1 MQYNPLGKT
10 DLRVSRLCLGCMT
23 FGEPD
28 RGNHAWTLPEESSR
42 PIIKRALEGG
52 INFFDTAN
60 SYSDGSSEEIVGR
73 ALRDFARREDVV
85 VATKVFHRVGD
96 LPEGLSRAQILRS
109 IDDSLRRLGMDY
121 VDILQ
126 IHRWDYNTP
135 IEETLE
141 ALNDVVKAGKARYIG
156 ASSMHSSQFAQALE
170 LQKQHGWAQFVSMQD
185 HYNLIYREE
194 EREMLPLCYQEGVA
208 VIPWSPLARGRLTR
222 PWGETTARLVS
233 DEVGKNLYK
242 ESDENDAQIAERLTG
257 VSEELGATRAQVAL
271 AWLLSKPGIK
281 RALEGGIN
289 FFDTANSYSDGSSE
303 EIVGRALRDFARRED
318 VVVATKVF
326 HRVGDLPEGL
336 SRAQILR
343 SIDDSLRRLGMDY
356 VDILQIHRWDYNTP
370 IEETLEALNDVVKA
384 GKARYI
390 GASSMHSSQF
400 AQALELQK
408 QHGWAQFVSMQ
419 DHYNLIYREEEREM
433 LPLCYQE
440 GVAVIPWS
448 PLARGRLTRPW
459 GETTARLVSDE
470 VGKNLYKESDENDAQ
485 IAERLTGVSE
495 ELGATRAQVAL
506 AWLLSK
512 PGIAAPIIGTSREE
526 QLDELLNAVDITLK
540 PEQIAELETPYK
552 PHPVVG
558 FK

>member
-109 IDDSLRRLGMDY
+109 IDGSLRRLGMDY

-156 ASSMHSSQFAQALE
+156 ASSMHASQFAQALK

-222 PWGETTARLVS
+222 PWGETTAR
-233 DEVGKNLYK
+233 
-242 ESDENDAQIAERLTG
+242 Q
-257 VSEELGATRAQVAL
+257 
-271 AWLLSKPGIK
+271 
-281 RALEGGIN
+281 
-289 FFDTANSYSDGSSE
+289 
-303 EIVGRALRDFARRED
+303 
-318 VVVATKVF
+318 
-326 HRVGDLPEGL
+326 
-336 SRAQILR
+336 
-343 SIDDSLRRLGMDY
+343 
-356 VDILQIHRWDYNTP
+356 
-370 IEETLEALNDVVKA
+370 
-384 GKARYI
+384 
-390 GASSMHSSQF
+390 
-400 AQALELQK
+400 
-408 QHGWAQFVSMQ
+408 
-419 DHYNLIYREEEREM
+419 
-433 LPLCYQE
+433 
-440 GVAVIPWS
+440 
-448 PLARGRLTRPW
+448 
-459 GETTARLVSDE
+459 VSDE

>member
-1 MQYNPLGKT
+1 MQYNTLGKT

-60 SYSDGSSEEIVGR
+60 SYSAGSSEEIVGR
-73 ALRDFARREDVV
+73 ALRDFARREEVV
-85 VATKVFHRVGD
+85 VATKVFHCVGD

-156 ASSMHSSQFAQALE
+156 ASSMHAAQFAQALA

-194 EREMLPLCYQEGVA
+194 EREMLPLCYHEGIA

-222 PWGETTARLVS
+222 PWGETTARSVS
-233 DEVGKNLYK
+233 DEFGKTLYS
-242 ESDENDAQIAERLTG
+242 ESDENDARIAERLTG
-257 VSEELGATRAQVAL
+257 VSE
-271 AWLLSKPGIK
+271 
-281 RALEGGIN
+281 
-289 FFDTANSYSDGSSE
+289 D
-303 EIVGRALRDFARRED
+303 
-318 VVVATKVF
+318 
-326 HRVGDLPEGL
+326 
-336 SRAQILR
+336 
-343 SIDDSLRRLGMDY
+343 
-356 VDILQIHRWDYNTP
+356 
-370 IEETLEALNDVVKA
+370 
-384 GKARYI
+384 
-390 GASSMHSSQF
+390 
-400 AQALELQK
+400 
-408 QHGWAQFVSMQ
+408 
-419 DHYNLIYREEEREM
+419 
-433 LPLCYQE
+433 
-440 GVAVIPWS
+440 
-448 PLARGRLTRPW
+448 
-459 GETTARLVSDE
+459 
-470 VGKNLYKESDENDAQ
+470 
-485 IAERLTGVSE
+485 
-495 ELGATRAQVAL
+495 LGATRAQVAL

-526 QLDELLNAVDITLK
+526 QLDELLGAVDLTLK

-552 PHPVVG
+552 QHPVVG

>member
-1 MQYNPLGKT
+1 MQYNTLGKT

-60 SYSDGSSEEIVGR
+60 SYSAGSSEEIVGR
-73 ALRDFARREDVV
+73 ALRDFARREEVV

-109 IDDSLRRLGMDY
+109 IDDSLKRLGMDY

-156 ASSMHSSQFAQALE
+156 ASSMHAAQFAQALA

-194 EREMLPLCYQEGVA
+194 EREMLPLCYHEGIA

-222 PWGETTARLVS
+222 PWGETTARSVS
-233 DEVGKNLYK
+233 DEFGKTLYS
-242 ESDENDAQIAERLTG
+242 ESDENDARIAERLTG
-257 VSEELGATRAQVAL
+257 VSE
-271 AWLLSKPGIK
+271 
-281 RALEGGIN
+281 
-289 FFDTANSYSDGSSE
+289 D
-303 EIVGRALRDFARRED
+303 
-318 VVVATKVF
+318 
-326 HRVGDLPEGL
+326 
-336 SRAQILR
+336 
-343 SIDDSLRRLGMDY
+343 
-356 VDILQIHRWDYNTP
+356 
-370 IEETLEALNDVVKA
+370 
-384 GKARYI
+384 
-390 GASSMHSSQF
+390 
-400 AQALELQK
+400 
-408 QHGWAQFVSMQ
+408 
-419 DHYNLIYREEEREM
+419 
-433 LPLCYQE
+433 
-440 GVAVIPWS
+440 
-448 PLARGRLTRPW
+448 
-459 GETTARLVSDE
+459 
-470 VGKNLYKESDENDAQ
+470 
-485 IAERLTGVSE
+485 
-495 ELGATRAQVAL
+495 LGATRAQVAL

-526 QLDELLNAVDITLK
+526 QLDELLGAVDLTLK
-540 PEQIAELETPYK
+540 PEQIVELETPYK
-552 PHPVVG
+552 QHPVVG